1 MMFGLEDWQVG
12 ALALGFVLLVCAY
25 MAAVGPDPSDVPPS
39 SFDL

>member
-1 MMFGLEDWQVG
+1 MIEPWMYFVA
-12 ALALGFVLLVCAY
+12 ALAGVLFACLY